1 MAHTILLIQSNAKPE
16 SRTYTDYDS
25 VNECMEGVC
34 KIYEEHLKTTN
45 PNLPSITYDIS
56 QLFEFIDQVMY
67 CCRVSG
73 TVPDCHSVSSW
84 QISPVWSTRS
94 PPTPTLRTTRIGLK
108 RRSTSSSDGRLAR
121 PANSSFLELCVNICV
136 FRFHGYGKNSP
147 DLHLHYLRDLMSIK
161 PFLK

>member
-56 QLFEFIDQVMY
+56 QLFEFIDQVKCTVVVY
-67 CCRVSG
+67 QEQFLTVILFLAGRSLLSG
-73 TVPDCHSVSSW
+73 LPEVHQLLRSV
-84 QISPVWSTRS
+84 QQ
-94 PPTPTLRTTRIGLK
+94 GL
-108 RRSTSSSDGRLAR
+108 D
-121 PANSSFLELCVNICV
+121 
-136 FRFHGYGKNSP
+136 
-147 DLHLHYLRDLMSIK
+147 
-161 PFLK
+161 

>member
-67 CCRVSG
+67 
-73 TVPDCHSVSSW
+73 
-84 QISPVWSTRS
+84 WSCIR
-94 PPTPTLRTTRIGLK
+94 
-108 RRSTSSSDGRLAR
+108 
-121 PANSSFLELCVNICV
+121 NSS
-136 FRFHGYGKNSP
+136 
-147 DLHLHYLRDLMSIK
+147 
-161 PFLK
+161 